1 MILSALA
8 EIIDYSTF
16 PARCSAR
23 CLPDCLPGVS
33 ASHQSHTP
41 RSKSPGGGL
50 CEAVPAPNALMATH
64 LANGS
69 NNFVIPFWSDASEL
83 EADITSDGSTKMFPA
98 RAALG
103 ELVPG
108 VLAIGGVADK
118 DGDYSFGH

>member
-1 MILSALA
+1 MAQTQLA
-8 EIIDYSTF
+8 DVI
-16 PARCSAR
+16 
-23 CLPDCLPGVS
+23 
-33 ASHQSHTP
+33 
-41 RSKSPGGGL
+41 
-50 CEAVPAPNALMATH
+50 VPASFSAYQTENSLISTALFQSGVLVPNALMATH

-83 EADITSDGSTKMFPA
+83 EADITSDDPTKMFPA